1 MESTFSIRN
10 KWLELMRTRL
20 IAKALFCQLLLVFC
34 VSQGWA
40 TPCVKPP
47 VSADE
52 IARFKANPQAVVAP
66 DSDTR
71 TIEAFVRDLVGSDA
85 SLAADFVDLAKTTTP
100 RFQTAIAAGL
110 AQAAVACSTVDQHAA
125 LLIQQAVASFENGEF
140 QASFAAVAGD
150 LSTAAT
156 EAAAASATSSVGSV
170 VVVNP
175 NPSPGPATTLG
186 SGGILIPIPIAAG
199 IATAR
204 TTNGTGARTTT
215 TTAASP
221 VSATR

>member
-1 MESTFSIRN
+1 
-10 KWLELMRTRL
+10 MRTKL
-20 IAKALFCQLLLVFC
+20 IAKALFCQLLLAFC

-52 IARFKANPQAVVAP
+52 IARFKADPQAVVAP
-66 DSDTR
+66 NTDTR

-110 AQAAVACSTVDQHAA
+110 AQAAVACSTVDQQAA
-125 LLIQQAVASFENGEF
+125 LLIQQAVAAFENGEF

-156 EAAAASATSSVGSV
+156 EAATASAASSVGSV

-175 NPSPGPATTLG
+175 NPSPGQAKTFG
-186 SGGILIPIPIAAG
+186 GGILIPIPITAG
-199 IATAR
+199 TATVR
-204 TTNGTGARTTT
+204 TTNGTGAPTTT

>member
-1 MESTFSIRN
+1 
-10 KWLELMRTRL
+10 MRTRL
-20 IAKALFCQLLLVFC
+20 IAKALFCQLLLAFC

-47 VSADE
+47 VSADD

-66 DSDTR
+66 NADTR
-71 TIEAFVRDLVGSDA
+71 TIEASVRDLVGSDA

-125 LLIQQAVASFENGEF
+125 LLIQQAVAGFENGEF

-156 EAAAASATSSVGSV
+156 EAAAASAASSVGSV
-170 VVVNP
+170 IVVNP
-175 NPSPGPATTLG
+175 NPSAGLATPPGG
-186 SGGILIPIPIAAG
+186 GGILIPIPIAAG
-199 IATAR
+199 TATVR
-204 TTNGTGARTTT
+204 TNGTGAPTTT